1 MYSLFERLINPFPP
15 QAPAT
20 PPTQLYAFFKH
31 YVKGSTWIFILMA
44 LATGCVAAMEVS
56 LFAFLGSI
64 VDKLNAHTPET
75 FWASEKY
82 TLIGIGVLLL
92 IVLPLGVF
100 LQSTIMHQ
108 GILGNFPMRIRW
120 LAHRYLLGQSYQFFQ
135 DEFSG
140 RIATKIMQTALALRE
155 TIMRMV
161 DVLLYMLVYFSGI
174 LVLAASLDWRLLI
187 PLVTW
192 FIVYCGLL
200 RYFLPRLSKVA
211 KAQAD
216 ARSDMTGRI
225 VDTYTNIATVKLF
238 SHSQR
243 EEQYAKE
250 GMTHFVH
257 TVYPQMRLATSLSSL
272 VWLLNAVLI
281 FSIAAMSI
289 WLWSNLAITTGAIAA
304 AIALV
309 LRLNGMAQ
317 TIMWDVSS
325 IFENIG
331 TVQDGLNTIAAPRL
345 VQDAKDATELQLKSP
360 TIEFKNVLFN
370 YGKQEKTLLKDFNLT
385 IKAGEKV
392 GLVGRSGAGKS
403 TLVNLILRF
412 YDIQSGSIS
421 IDGQD
426 IKQVTQESLRKH
438 IGMVT
443 QDTAL
448 LHRSVSDNL
457 LYGRPDATEDEMIA
471 AAKQAEAHDFILELE
486 DSEGRKGYDAHVGE
500 RGIKLSGGQRQRI
513 AIARVLLKN
522 APILFLDEAT
532 SALDSEVETAI
543 QSNFD
548 TLMQNKT
555 VIAIAHRLSTIAAM
569 DRLIVMDKGKI
580 IEQGSHHEL
589 LAAKGAYA
597 QLWSHQS
604 GGFLPELPLE
614 EETPQ
619 DSSKPQA

>member
-20 PPTQLYAFFKH
+20 PPTQLFAFFRH
-31 YVKGSTWIFILMA
+31 YMKGSSWLFVMMA
-44 LATGCVAAMEVS
+44 VITGCVAAMEVS

-64 VDKLNAHTPET
+64 VDKLNTHTPET
-75 FWASEKY
+75 FWESEKY
-82 TLIGIGVLLL
+82 NLIGMGALLL
-92 IVLPLGVF
+92 IVLPLSVF
-100 LQSTIMHQ
+100 LQSSLMHQ

-140 RIATKIMQTALALRE
+140 RIATKIMQTALALRV

-174 LVLAASLDWRLLI
+174 LFLAASLDWRLLI
-187 PLVTW
+187 PLLSW
-192 FIVYCGLL
+192 FVIYCGLL
-200 RYFLPRLSKVA
+200 RYFLPQLSKVA
-211 KAQAD
+211 EAQAD

-250 GMTHFVH
+250 GMSHFVK

-272 VWLLNAVLI
+272 VWFLNALLI
-281 FSIAAMSI
+281 FSIAAISI
-289 WLWSNLAITTGAIAA
+289 WLWSNLAITAGSIAA

-345 VQDAKDATELQLKSP
+345 VQDAEDAYDITLSK
-360 TIEFKNVLFN
+360 TDIEFQDVLFN
-370 YGKQEKTLLKDFNLT
+370 YGKQAKTLLKDFNLT
-385 IKAGEKV
+385 IRSGEKI

-412 YDIQSGSIS
+412 YDIQSGRIL
-421 IDGQD
+421 IDGHD
-426 IKQVTQESLRKH
+426 IKTIKQESLRKH

-448 LHRSVSDNL
+448 LHRSVRENL
-457 LYGRPDATEDEMIA
+457 MYGRPEASEEEMIA
-471 AAKQAEAHDFILELE
+471 AAKQAEAHEFILELE
-486 DSEGRKGYDAHVGE
+486 DSQGRKGYDAHVGE
-500 RGIKLSGGQRQRI
+500 R
-513 AIARVLLKN
+513 
-522 APILFLDEAT
+522 
-532 SALDSEVETAI
+532 AL
-543 QSNFD
+543 NF
-548 TLMQNKT
+548 
-555 VIAIAHRLSTIAAM
+555 
-569 DRLIVMDKGKI
+569 
-580 IEQGSHHEL
+580 
-589 LAAKGAYA
+589 LAASVNA
-597 QLWSHQS
+597 
-604 GGFLPELPLE
+604 
-614 EETPQ
+614 
-619 DSSKPQA
+619 